1 MYYLYRVINDREKHM
16 NVFIKHETATL
27 FYAVNTKTN
36 TVEICCPAFGREKVE
51 RNQYSAQYALS
62 AGNAL
67 ITEAEYQTARRAAMV
82 GLGML
87 ETSPKKELAEEPE
100 PQPSPSYSITLN
112 GHHNHEERGTLTST
126 IQALYRPSVEE
137 FINDLPF

>member
-1 MYYLYRVINDREKHM
+1 M
-16 NVFIKHETATL
+16 NVFIKHEAATL

-51 RNQYSAQYALS
+51 RNPYSAQYALS

-67 ITEAEYQTARRAAMV
+67 ITEAEYQAARRAAMV

-87 ETSPKKELAEEPE
+87 ETTPKKEMAEEPE

-126 IQALYRPSVEE
+126 MQALYMPSVEE
-137 FINDLPF
+137 FIYDLPF